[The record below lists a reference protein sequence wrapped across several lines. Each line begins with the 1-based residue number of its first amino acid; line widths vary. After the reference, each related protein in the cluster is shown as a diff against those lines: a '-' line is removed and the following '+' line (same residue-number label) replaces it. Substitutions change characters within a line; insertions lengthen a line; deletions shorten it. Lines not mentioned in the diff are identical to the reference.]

1 MSELTNIQK
10 KPNVKY
16 PDGMLL
22 FQIGKTDWELEVR
35 NETTAK
41 KKSLLDRIIGFDPNE
56 PIKRTSFFDIVAEE
70 EEYFHCVIGFRDK
83 TSGEFTY
90 TRVRK
95 GSDCIISD
103 GMMLVSKKAFLE
115 GQNPSQEE
123 AFIMGVVLESALHQG
138 AIIVREDLVE
148 RGDLKNK
155 YKITLTRNRQLVVNG
170 YHYAF
175 IASSF
180 VVLHAFDGYDDFMES
195 EDGID
200 LEMGGIL

>member
-35 NETTAK
+35 NERTTQ
-41 KKSLLDRIIGFDPNE
+41 KKSFLDRIIGFDPNE
-56 PIKRTSFFDIVAEE
+56 SIKRTSFFDIVAED

-95 GSDCIISD
+95 GCDCVISD

-123 AFIMGVVLESALHQG
+123 AFIMGVVLESALHQE

-148 RGDLKNK
+148 RGELKNK

-180 VVLHAFDGYDDFMES
+180 VVLHVFDGYDDVMES
-195 EDGID
+195 GDGID
-200 LEMGGIL
+200 LEMGGII

>member
-10 KPNVKY
+10 TPEVKY

-22 FQIGKTDWELEVR
+22 FQIGKTDWELEVSS
-35 NETTAK
+35 ETTT
-41 KKSLLDRIIGFDPNE
+41 KKSILDRIIGFDPNR

-70 EEYFHCVIGFRDK
+70 EDYYHCVIGFRDK
-83 TSGEFTY
+83 TSGEFAY

-103 GMMLVSKKAFLE
+103 DMMLVSKKAFLE

-138 AIIVREDLVE
+138 AKIIQEDLLK

-155 YKITLTRNRQLVVNG
+155 YKISLTRNRQLVVNG

-175 IASSF
+175 IASTF
-180 VVLHAFDGYDDFMES
+180 VVLHVFDGYEDFIDGG
-195 EDGID
+195 DGID
-200 LEMGGIL
+200 LDIGGIL